1 MLGNVFFFGFVIVSL
16 VIFFP
21 WEKYAGWGV
30 FSLVFFF
37 FLRAWKPVLKIFFNF
52 NTSENFKKLYEN
64 KNVPTV
70 K

>member
-37 FLRAWKPVLKIFFNF
+37 FLRAWKPVLKIFF
-52 NTSENFKKLYEN
+52 
-64 KNVPTV
+64 
-70 K
+70 

>member
-1 MLGNVFFFGFVIVSL
+1 MLVGEYLVFCFFFKRG
-16 VIFFP
+16 
-21 WEKYAGWGV
+21 
-30 FSLVFFF
+30 
-37 FLRAWKPVLKIFFNF
+37 WKPVLKIFFNF